1 MEDPTMRRLPL
12 LAFALSLPLLGACAK
27 YWDMAESGL
36 ASITPPPEAAGPAAR
51 WVPADGGRR
60 VVGDGP
66 DFHAAFARCR
76 WMAEQGMLE
85 PVDARDPGPR
95 ILTPSDTV
103 PPGPMRPIPQERVGE
118 RGPSDWWPTEA
129 RLAPCMRAAG
139 FVPAA
144 VPQRRF

>member
-1 MEDPTMRRLPL
+1 MRHLPL
-12 LAFALSLPLLGACAK
+12 IALALSLPLLGACSK

-36 ASITPPPEAAGPAAR
+36 ASVTPPPEVAGPATR
-51 WVPADGGRR
+51 WVPVDGGRR
-60 VVGDGP
+60 AVADGP
-66 DFHAAFARCR
+66 NFHAAFARCR

-85 PVDARDPGPR
+85 PADAGDPGPR
-95 ILTPSDTV
+95 MLTPPDAP
-103 PPGPMRPIPQERVGE
+103 PPGPMRPIPQERVGD

-129 RLAPCMRAAG
+129 RMAPCMRAAG